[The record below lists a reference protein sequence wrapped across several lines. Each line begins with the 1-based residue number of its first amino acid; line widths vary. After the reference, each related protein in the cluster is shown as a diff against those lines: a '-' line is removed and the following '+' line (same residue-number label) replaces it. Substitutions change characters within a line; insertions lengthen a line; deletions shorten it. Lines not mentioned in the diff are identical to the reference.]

1 MINAIA
7 SPPKSYAS
15 SPPVGQNKPPHFPL
29 SINKDH
35 IDVIHHEFLIS
46 ISVSP
51 LTRIRSRLSN
61 SLSAFGRIERLL
73 LNIIVIR
80 RIRYPFSMMSYS
92 YMLLRHPLIALRPS
106 TADLFL
112 VDNIT
117 MPSCSAFI
125 HTLSILR

>member
-1 MINAIA
+1 MHR
-7 SPPKSYAS
+7 K
-15 SPPVGQNKPPHFPL
+15 
-29 SINKDH
+29 
-35 IDVIHHEFLIS
+35 FLIS

-51 LTRIRSRLSN
+51 LRRIRSRLGN
-61 SLSAFGRIERLL
+61 SSSAFGRIERLL

-80 RIRYPFSMMSYS
+80 RIRYPFRMMTYP
-92 YMLLRHPLIALRPS
+92 YVLLRHPLIALRPS

-125 HTLSILR
+125 HTLGILK